1 MTFRLLPKDVKF
13 FDLFIQDGEN
23 LAFAAGRLHE
33 MVDRFDRLDE
43 RVAEIQALE
52 HNGDE
57 IDREI
62 NRRLEDAFV
71 TPFDREDIHE
81 LTVRLDDVLDG
92 IQAIAETLVIYDV
105 SAPTDEARRLAAII
119 AEQSVELVAILHGLD
134 GLKGL
139 DTHLKAVHDL
149 EHEADGLSR
158 AAIGRLFRE
167 SWDPLDVIKWR
178 DLYAVLEE
186 TIDAAEDAAEVV
198 ERMNHK
204 SS

>member
-1 MTFRLLPKDVKF
+1 VSFRILPKDPKF
-13 FDLFIQDGEN
+13 FELFAADGDN
-23 LAFAAGRLHE
+23 LAEAARAVHE
-33 MVDRFDRLDE
+33 LVERFDDLDR
-43 RVAEIQALE
+43 RVATIQALE
-52 HNGDE
+52 KRGDE
-57 IDREI
+57 IDREVV
-62 NRRLEDAFV
+62 RRLEDAFV

-105 SAPTDEARRLAAII
+105 SAPTAEARRLGAII
-119 AEQSVELVAILHGLD
+119 AEQSVELVAVVRGLD

-139 DTHLKAVHDL
+139 DRHLQTVHDL

-167 SWDPLDVIKWR
+167 KWDPLDVIKWR
-178 DLYAVLEE
+178 DLYAALEE

>member
-13 FDLFIQDGEN
+13 FHLFVEDGEI
-23 LAFAAGRLHE
+23 LERAGGRLRE
-33 MVDRFDRLDE
+33 MVDRFDHLDQ
-43 RVAEIQALE
+43 RIIEIQALE
-52 HNGDE
+52 KAGDE

-92 IQAIAETLVIYDV
+92 IQAIAETFVIYDV
-105 SAPTDEARRLAAII
+105 TRPTEESRRLASII
-119 AEQSVELVAILHGLD
+119 AEQCVELHAALRGLD
-134 GLKGL
+134 GLKDL
-139 DTHLKAVHDL
+139 DRHLETVHDL

-158 AAIGRLFRE
+158 AAMARLFRDGG
-167 SWDPLDVIKWR
+167 DPLEVIKWR
-178 DLYAVLEE
+178 DLYAALEE
-186 TIDAAEDAAEVV
+186 TIDAAEDAAEAI

>member
-13 FDLFIQDGEN
+13 FHLFVEDGEI
-23 LAFAAGRLHE
+23 LERAGVGLRD
-33 MVDRFDRLDE
+33 MVDRFDRLEE
-43 RVAEIQALE
+43 RVVEIQGLE
-52 HNGDE
+52 KAGDE

-92 IQAIAETLVIYDV
+92 IQAIAETFVIYDV
-105 SAPTDEARRLAAII
+105 TRPTDEARRLAAII
-119 AEQSVELVAILHGLD
+119 AEQAVALLAALRGLD

-139 DTHLKAVHDL
+139 EPHLNAVHEL

-158 AAIGRLFRE
+158 AAMAKLFRAGG
-167 SWDPLDVIKWR
+167 DPLDVIKWR
-178 DLYAVLEE
+178 DLYTAFED
-186 TIDAAEDAAEVV
+186 TIDAAEDAAEAI

>member
-13 FDLFIQDGEN
+13 FDLFIEDGVN
-23 LAFAAGRLHE
+23 LELAAGRLRE
-33 MVDRFDRLDE
+33 MIDVFDRLDE

-52 HNGDE
+52 KRGDE

-81 LTVRLDDVLDG
+81 LTVRLDDVVDG

-105 SAPTDEARRLAAII
+105 KQPTEEARRLAAII
-119 AEQSVELVAILHGLD
+119 AEQSVELVAALRRLD

-139 DTHLKAVHDL
+139 EPHLKAVHDL

-158 AAIGRLFRE
+158 AAVARLFRE
-167 SWDPLDVIKWR
+167 AGDPLEVIKWR
-178 DLYAVLEE
+178 DLYAALEDA
-186 TIDAAEDAAEVV
+186 IDAAEDAAEAI

-204 SS
+204 AS

>member
-1 MTFRLLPKDVKF
+1 MTFRLLPKNVKF
-13 FDLFIQDGEN
+13 FHLFVEDGEI
-23 LAFAAGRLHE
+23 LERAGDRLRE

-43 RVAEIQALE
+43 RVTEIQALE
-52 HNGDE
+52 KAGDE

-62 NRRLEDAFV
+62 NRRLEDAFI

-92 IQAIAETLVIYDV
+92 IQAIAETFVIYDV
-105 SAPTDEARRLAAII
+105 TKPTEESRRLAAII
-119 AEQSVELVAILHGLD
+119 AEQGAELLAALRGLD

-139 DTHLKAVHDL
+139 EPHLKTIHDL

-158 AAIGRLFRE
+158 AAVARLFRDGG
-167 SWDPLDVIKWR
+167 DPLEVIKWR
-178 DLYAVLEE
+178 DLYTSLEE
-186 TIDAAEDAAEVV
+186 TIDAAEDAAEAI

>member
-13 FDLFIQDGEN
+13 FDLFIEDGEN
-23 LAFAAGRLHE
+23 LELAAGRLHE

-52 HNGDE
+52 KRGDE

-62 NRRLEDAFV
+62 MRRLEDAFV

-81 LTVRLDDVLDG
+81 LAARLDDVVDG

-105 SAPTDEARRLAAII
+105 TRPTDEARRLAAII
-119 AEQSVELVAILHGLD
+119 AEQSVELVAALRRSQRTARAWSPISI
-134 GLKGL
+134 
-139 DTHLKAVHDL
+139 AVHDL

-167 SWDPLDVIKWR
+167 AGDPLEVIKWR
-178 DLYAVLEE
+178 DLYAASR
-186 TIDAAEDAAEVV
+186 T
-198 ERMNHK
+198 RSTPPRTPPRR
-204 SS
+204 SSG

>member
-13 FDLFIQDGEN
+13 FHLFVEDGEI
-23 LAFAAGRLHE
+23 LERAGVALRD
-33 MVDRFDRLDE
+33 MVERFDRLEE
-43 RVAEIQALE
+43 RVVEIQGLE
-52 HNGDE
+52 KAGDE

-92 IQAIAETLVIYDV
+92 IQAIAETFVIYDV
-105 SAPTDEARRLAAII
+105 ARPTDEARRLATII
-119 AEQSVELVAILHGLD
+119 AEQSVELLAALRGLD

-139 DTHLKAVHDL
+139 EPHLKAVHDL

-158 AAIGRLFRE
+158 AAMAKLFRAGG
-167 SWDPLDVIKWR
+167 DPLDVIKWR
-178 DLYAVLEE
+178 DLYTAFED
-186 TIDAAEDAAEVV
+186 TIDAAEDAVEAI

>member
-1 MTFRLLPKDVKF
+1 MPADRL
-13 FDLFIQDGEN
+13 
-23 LAFAAGRLHE
+23 RE

-43 RVAEIQALE
+43 RVTEIQGLE
-52 HNGDE
+52 KRGDE

-92 IQAIAETLVIYDV
+92 IQAIAETFVIYDV
-105 SAPTDEARRLAAII
+105 TRPTDEARRLAAII
-119 AEQSVELVAILHGLD
+119 AEQAVELLAALRGLD

-139 DTHLKAVHDL
+139 EPHLKAVHDL

-158 AAIGRLFRE
+158 AAMARLFRDGG
-167 SWDPLDVIKWR
+167 DPLDVIKWR
-178 DLYAVLEE
+178 DLYTAFED
-186 TIDAAEDAAEVV
+186 TIDAAEDAAEAI

-204 SS
+204 AS

>member
-1 MTFRLLPKDVKF
+1 MTFRLLPRDVKF
-13 FDLFIQDGEN
+13 FGLFIEDGEN
-23 LAFAAGRLHE
+23 LAVAAGRLRE

-43 RVAEIQALE
+43 RVAEIQVLE
-52 HNGDE
+52 HHGDE
-57 IDREI
+57 IDHEI
-62 NRRLEDAFV
+62 NLRLEDAFI

-105 SAPTDEARRLAAII
+105 RVLTPESKRLAAII
-119 AEQSVELVAILHGLD
+119 AEQAIELVAILRGLD

-139 DTHLKAVHDL
+139 DAHLRAVHDL

-167 SWDPLDVIKWR
+167 AWDPLDVIKWR
-178 DLYAVLEE
+178 DLYGALEE

-204 SS
+204 SA